1 MSAVVAIG
9 IAAPVGC
16 ALATS
21 GLESA
26 GSSTPVEG
34 GVPDAHLV
42 DHHADRVDADVPETP
57 APPGDDATVSDGPEE
72 APESDVTT
80 EADAPAPPCASGV
93 LFCDGFEQGL
103 GAWPQ
108 IEQTNGTIGLDAT
121 HVHRG
126 AEAVRAHMDAITQQ
140 GGNPAVTIDHQQAW
154 PAHFWLRFFVYAP
167 SPFPPLNG
175 AALLNLIQSSGANPG
190 LQLFLSPSSANVS
203 MTTYNTGND
212 QTWGSSTTSPF
223 DQWVCFEVEVDAQN
237 RIVNVAMN
245 GTDLGD
251 VDRTGLTLPSA
262 DITKLGLGFFNPNT
276 QSAYDAWFDD
286 IIVDSQPIGC
296 AK

>member
-1 MSAVVAIG
+1 MSAVLAAG

-21 GLESA
+21 GLESSG
-26 GSSTPVEG
+26 GSTTIEG

-42 DHHADRVDADVPETP
+42 DRQADHVDGDVPEAP
-57 APPGDDATVSDGPEE
+57 APPGDDATTLDAPEE
-72 APESDVTT
+72 ASESDVTT
-80 EADAPAPPCASGV
+80 ESDAPAPPCATGV

-108 IEQTNGTIGLDAT
+108 IEQTNGTIGLDQT

-126 AEAVRAHMDAITQQ
+126 TQAVRAHVNAITQP
-140 GGNPAVTIDHQQAW
+140 GGNPAETIDHQQAW
-154 PAHFWLRFFVYAP
+154 PAHYWLRFFVYVP
-167 SPFPPLNG
+167 SPVSPSNG

-190 LQLFLSPSSANVS
+190 LQLFLTPSPAKVS

-212 QTWGSSTTSPF
+212 QTWSSSTTSPL
-223 DQWVCFEVEVDAQN
+223 DQWVCFELEVDVQTEAV
-237 RIVNVAMN
+237 RLAMN
-245 GTDLGD
+245 GVDLGD

-262 DITKLGLGFFNPNT
+262 DITKLGLGFFNPGT
-276 QSAYDAWFDD
+276 QGAYDVWLDD
-286 IIVDSQPIGC
+286 VIVDGQPIGC
-296 AK
+296 TK